1 MFSKHFKVFQDD
13 SDDDM
18 MRFKDN
24 EKPSW
29 SSLISL
35 VHVLLYI
42 NGNPHRE
49 PSTRALVGGEG
60 HVAALEPERGGI
72 GELTG
77 ILPAHGRQD
86 HLGDHPFQAATSTTI
101 PTCLQNCLFVI

>member
-1 MFSKHFKVFQDD
+1 MVILDEDD

-42 NGNPHRE
+42 SGNPHRE
-49 PSTRALVGGEG
+49 PSTEDYVSQDRKSTRLNSSHSGESRMPSS
-60 HVAALEPERGGI
+60 A
-72 GELTG
+72 
-77 ILPAHGRQD
+77 
-86 HLGDHPFQAATSTTI
+86 
-101 PTCLQNCLFVI
+101 